1 MAFSPLERVARL
13 GGLLV
18 STCGQCRA
26 ELEAG
31 AAVCDECGMPVPPP
45 EEEPTLDVMA
55 GSRSVR
61 LALGTGVKNL
71 KRLLSSL
78 EAVERGSGTLAEARS
93 VSGEILAATEKWLTI
108 MRTHP
113 PRVMIDEVLVMHQDY
128 IPLGERL
135 LAEFRAYDAA
145 LARGA
150 LEEARKLM
158 DPIADDLVSLRELQI
173 HYDQV
178 IAEHKKKLDEMRQA
192 SSG

>member
-1 MAFSPLERVARL
+1 
-13 GGLLV
+13 
-18 STCGQCRA
+18 
-26 ELEAG
+26 
-31 AAVCDECGMPVPPP
+31 MPVPPP